1 MDKKFD
7 AISPE
12 QMQQLASS
20 PTAKAL
26 MRMLQNGNAVDLDHA
41 VESAKMGDMAQ
52 LHTTLQ
58 SLMADPRAQA
68 LLKKLQE
75 EQHG

>member
-20 PTAKAL
+20 STAKAL
-26 MRMLQNGNAVDLDHA
+26 MRMLQNGNAVDLDRA
-41 VESAKMGDMAQ
+41 VESAKLGDMAQ
-52 LHTTLQ
+52 LQTTLQ
-58 SLMADPRAQA
+58 SLMADPQAQA